1 MHNSIGGAK
10 TKTSA
15 NAFCLRFCPL
25 MSVCAFECWADLNSV
40 HGKEV
45 DSLAFWKKRK
55 KDIN

>member
-1 MHNSIGGAK
+1 
-10 TKTSA
+10 
-15 NAFCLRFCPL
+15 